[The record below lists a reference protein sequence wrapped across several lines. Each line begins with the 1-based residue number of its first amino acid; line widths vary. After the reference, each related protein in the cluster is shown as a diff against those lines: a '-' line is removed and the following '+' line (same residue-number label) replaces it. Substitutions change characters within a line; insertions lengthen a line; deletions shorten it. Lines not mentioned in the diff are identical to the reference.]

1 MLKIEPEQLNN
12 VSILVE
18 WYCICLVSIESKKKR
33 RYELNSIIE
42 GVISALHISK
52 LDIQK
57 INNYMNG
64 YTTGIGY
71 SERIIFCA
79 NVIELLI
86 RLK

>member
-1 MLKIEPEQLNN
+1 MLKIEPEQLDN

-33 RYELNSIIE
+33 KYELNSIVD

-52 LDIQK
+52 SDIQK
-57 INNYMNG
+57 INNYMSG

-79 NVIELLI
+79 NIIELLI